1 MNEAFAEIP
10 QEEWAESISNEE
22 YFIGKLEE
30 KGVTVSEL
38 SDSDCKSINEAFMTY
53 WKTTANK
60 IGGNS
65 FEMLYKILAL
75 SSL

>member
-30 KGVTVSEL
+30 KSVTVSDL
-38 SDSDCKSINEAFMTY
+38 SDSTVN
-53 WKTTANK
+53 
-60 IGGNS
+60 
-65 FEMLYKILAL
+65 L
-75 SSL
+75 STKHL